1 MGEDKNRQIEHA
13 KGTLLDKMSDE
24 HRRFLLGQ
32 DDDGQEI
39 PWTKMEKIPADER
52 RELEPC
58 PLPAAKNLRECQTQ
72 LDADG
77 CQVGV
82 SRQAVDEVLA
92 ELDRLHNLRTPP
104 TGYVMVPVEDLREAI
119 EKAHFMY
126 ASRPV
131 FDRLRAMLAEAS
143 EKE

>member
-1 MGEDKNRQIEHA
+1 M
-13 KGTLLDKMSDE
+13 T
-24 HRRFLLGQ
+24 
-32 DDDGQEI
+32 
-39 PWTKMEKIPADER
+39 DER

-58 PLPAAKNLRECQTQ
+58 PLTAEALADALSCFWNAAIGEAHNKQDATAFAVASVMAEGFAAIEQRLKEQAQT
-72 LDADG
+72 
-77 CQVGV
+77 
-82 SRQAVDEVLA
+82 
-92 ELDRLHNLRTPP
+92 RTPP